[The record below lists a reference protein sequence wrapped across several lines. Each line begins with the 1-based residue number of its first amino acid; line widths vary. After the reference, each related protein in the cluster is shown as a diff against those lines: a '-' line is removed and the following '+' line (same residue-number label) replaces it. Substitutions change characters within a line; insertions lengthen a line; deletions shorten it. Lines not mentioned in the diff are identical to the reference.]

1 MTYSASYDRN
11 TKILSTVVCLGLLA
25 VIVIVH
31 NLVLTCLSLLVIVLC
46 FAYSPRGYV
55 LAGRSI
61 LVKRLAGTIRI
72 PIDELRE
79 ARRATP
85 DDFRGGIRLWGSGGL
100 FGYYGLFSTA
110 KLGRSSWYVT
120 ESKQRRGCDHSFENF
135 AVQPRRGGSIPGCD
149 PGGGPGHGRHALT
162 RERRRSTG
170 EEREEILSCQSRIVR
185 QT

>member
-1 MTYSASYDRN
+1 MRFPASYDRN
-11 TKILSTVVCLGLLA
+11 TKIVSTIVCLGLLA
-25 VIVIVH
+25 VIVFVH

-85 DDFRGGIRLWGSGGL
+85 DDFRGSIRLWGSGGL

-110 KLGRSSWYVT
+110 KLGRSTWYVT
-120 ESKQRRGCDHSFENF
+120 NRSNGVVVITASKTVLFSPDGAETFLAAIRDGATVTVDTQ
-135 AVQPRRGGSIPGCD
+135 
-149 PGGGPGHGRHALT
+149 
-162 RERRRSTG
+162 
-170 EEREEILSCQSRIVR
+170 
-185 QT
+185 